1 MIKLYEEG
9 IFLSG
14 NEEIIS
20 KEEGIKKYSYDVCEA
35 KKKTMAYKI
44 LTSHNTSDNDSA
56 LKIKFDCGYDD
67 NGKTIVK
74 SRTYSNV
81 KGDAASQNVLDVARA
96 LANLCQHDVL
106 EILKQDNTILN

>member
-1 MIKLYEEG
+1 MGVSETK
-9 IFLSG
+9 
-14 NEEIIS
+14 NP
-20 KEEGIKKYSYDVCEA
+20 
-35 KKKTMAYKI
+35 
-44 LTSHNTSDNDSA
+44 SA
-56 LKIKFDCGYDD
+56 LKIKFDCGYND